1 MMAVWTMALVTFHEA
16 ARRKILWTALILG
29 VALLAIFGLGLR
41 IQIADANSRMVPP
54 FLRYQILDS
63 MLLIGLYTVD
73 LLAVVMTILTS
84 IDSVAGEISSG
95 TIEAIATKGVSR
107 WQILIGKWIGFAV
120 MIAVYILLMFGG
132 MVAIGDWFGGVLP
145 QNPAVGAALVYLEC
159 LVVLSVSFMFG
170 TWFTTL
176 TNGVAVLGVCGVAFM
191 GGWLEQMSGFTESA
205 HLVRLGLFSS
215 LLMPSEAI
223 WRRAAYEMQSPIA
236 GSLPFSP
243 FANVSVPSGTMMG
256 YAVVYLIVALIVA
269 IIHFQMR
276 DL

>member
-1 MMAVWTMALVTFHEA
+1 MAVWTMALVTFHEA
-16 ARRKILWTALILG
+16 ARRKILWTAFILG
-29 VALLAIFGLGLR
+29 LLFLAIFGLGLR
-41 IQIADANSRMVPP
+41 IQIADSKARMVPP

-84 IDSVAGEISSG
+84 VDSIAGEIASG
-95 TIEAIATKGVSR
+95 TIEAIATKPVVR

-120 MIAVYILLMFGG
+120 MIGGYVLFMFGG
-132 MVAIGDWFGGVLP
+132 MIAIGSLIGGVTP
-145 QNPAVGAALVYLEC
+145 QNPVTGALLVYLEC
-159 LVVLSVSFMFG
+159 LVVLTVSFLFG
-170 TWFTTL
+170 TWFTAL
-176 TNGVAVLGVCGVAFM
+176 TNGVVVLGICGLAFM

-215 LLMPSEAI
+215 MLMPSEAI

-243 FANVSVPSGTMMG
+243 FANVSVPSGTMIG
-256 YAVVYLIVALIVA
+256 YAVFYMFVALA
-269 IIHFQMR
+269 IAVLHFQSR

>member
-1 MMAVWTMALVTFHEA
+1 MAIWIMALVTFHEA

-29 VALLAIFGLGLR
+29 ILFLAIFGLGLR
-41 IQIADANSRMVPP
+41 IQIADANARMVPP

-73 LLAVVMTILTS
+73 LLSVVMTILTS
-84 IDSVAGEISSG
+84 VDSIAGEIASG
-95 TIEAIATKGVSR
+95 TIEAIATKPVLR

-120 MIAVYILLMFGG
+120 MIGGYVLFMFGG
-132 MVAIGDWFGGVLP
+132 MVAIGNLVGGVAP
-145 QNPAVGAALVYLEC
+145 QNAIIGALLVYLEC
-159 LVVLSVSFMFG
+159 LVVLTVSFLLG
-170 TWFTTL
+170 TWFTAL
-176 TNGVAVLGVCGVAFM
+176 TNGVAVLGICGMAFM

-243 FANVSVPSGTMMG
+243 FANVSVPSGTMVG
-256 YAVVYLIVALIVA
+256 YAVIYMFVALA
-269 IIHFQMR
+269 IAVLHFHSR